1 MASSGWLGEKYVHGW
16 GNYGSRFVA
25 NVYINS
31 ITRNQTNI
39 RVKGTV
45 KFSSYANT
53 SYSYYYYAINAFVN
67 NVGIG
72 QIKPYTGA
80 NNIRNKAWSKNF
92 DVTVNCSQS
101 ATSAN
106 LPVRFNDPT
115 TGWVHETVTYTLYFN
130 TYSKGPSGIKS
141 SASYTQYST
150 ITTSCSGINWGQG
163 YSSSSRKLTCV
174 ASYNSGSKTE
184 NITLGTWTDGA
195 TSKSVTKNNFVFPVN
210 TTVTITWT
218 ASTNIGSVKA
228 TSKLNVI
235 STNPLPDLSRA
246 TVTATSTAPY
256 CISASISGFDLKY
269 NYTNPSVSLIIQYT
283 LDGQRIEK
291 VLQTKNISSSDT
303 SATFDYSD
311 SLNHSDPWNYVP
323 DDETATI
330 ILRVTTS
337 NGSSQKSVS
346 LYCQS
351 SYDAYVIESIPD
363 SEKVYTEKQ
372 TTDGYL
378 QETNNLEHG
387 EAAEI
392 KQLLGDA
399 TQQTYTGKNLFSGDY
414 SQFDSIGGT
423 GTTYA
428 YFKLPTSSSSSGSN
442 SSFLT
447 ESI

>member
-16 GNYGSRFVA
+16 GHYGSRFVA

-31 ITRNQTNI
+31 ITRNQTNV
-39 RVKGTV
+39 RVTGTV

-80 NNIRNKAWSKNF
+80 NNIRNKTWSRNF

-101 ATSAN
+101 ATSVN
-106 LPVRFNDPT
+106 LPVRFNDPR
-115 TGWVHETVTYTLYFN
+115 TGWVHETVNYTLYFN
-130 TYSKGPSGIKS
+130 TYSKGPSGITS

-150 ITTSCSGINWGQG
+150 ITTSCSAINWGQG
-163 YSSSSRKLTCV
+163 YSSRKLTCA
-174 ASYNSGSKTE
+174 ASYNSGTKTE

-218 ASTNIGSVKA
+218 ASTNIGSAKA

-303 SATFDYSD
+303 SVSFDYSD

-346 LYCQS
+346 LYCQPQ
-351 SYDAYVIESIPD
+351 YEVYIIELI
-363 SEKVYTEKQ
+363 
-372 TTDGYL
+372 
-378 QETNNLEHG
+378 NNKTIVTPAIL
-387 EAAEI
+387 
-392 KQLLGDA
+392 
-399 TQQTYTGKNLFSGDY
+399 YSNGKN
-414 SQFDSIGGT
+414 GT
-423 GTTYA
+423 GQ
-428 YFKLPTSSSSSGSN
+428 FKQIRRIG
-442 SSFLT
+442 
-447 ESI
+447 IR

>member
-67 NVGIG
+67 NIGIG

-80 NNIRNKAWSKNF
+80 NNIRNKSWSRNF

-101 ATSAN
+101 ATSVN

-115 TGWVHETVTYTLYFN
+115 TGWVHETVNYTLYFN

-163 YSSSSRKLTCV
+163 YSSRKLTCV
-174 ASYNSGSKTE
+174 ASYNTGSKTE

-195 TSKSVTKNNFVFPVN
+195 TSKSVTKNNFVFPIN

-303 SATFDYSD
+303 SVTFNYSD

-346 LYCQS
+346 LYCQPQ
-351 SYDAYVIESIPD
+351 YEAYIIELINN
-363 SEKVYTEKQ
+363 
-372 TTDGYL
+372 
-378 QETNNLEHG
+378 ETVVTP
-387 EAAEI
+387 
-392 KQLLGDA
+392 A
-399 TQQTYTGKNLFSGDY
+399 TLYANGKN
-414 SQFDSIGGT
+414 GT
-423 GTTYA
+423 GQ
-428 YFKLPTSSSSSGSN
+428 FKQIRRIG
-442 SSFLT
+442 
-447 ESI
+447 IK